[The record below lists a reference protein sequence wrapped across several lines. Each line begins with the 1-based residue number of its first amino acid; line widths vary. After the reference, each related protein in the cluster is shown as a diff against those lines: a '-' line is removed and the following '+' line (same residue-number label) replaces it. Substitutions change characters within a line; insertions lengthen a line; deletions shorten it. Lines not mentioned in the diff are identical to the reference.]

1 VLASSRR
8 VKKGPGRRPLSAKRQ
23 KFMEL
28 RERGWSIRAAAREVG
43 VSRSSGNNWASGQK
57 VYRKGE
63 VVGFVPPLDRLL
75 VRRISARFL
84 SQDERIEIADLRRA
98 GLGVDAGVDAAADGV
113 SEGADSAAEEAASG
127 TKTLGEKAFSSK
139 TFGVR
144 SKLFGN
150 DGINYNP
157 ATRLSVGGDLN
168 GARAGI
174 VNARG
179 IIRIGW
185 SVAGRGITGNVT
197 RAVFRVGIGSLHL
210 RILMGPGLYA
220 F

>member
-1 VLASSRR
+1 MDLSAPGSPRTSVDDARKLVSIDGVVSRRGRNTSGIVEVMLASSRR

-57 VYRKGE
+57 VYRKGQ

-98 GLGVDAGVDAAADGV
+98 GLGVRQIAARLNRAP
-113 SEGADSAAEEAASG
+113 STISRE
-127 TKTLGEKAFSSK
+127 LRRSS
-139 TFGVR
+139 
-144 SKLFGN
+144 
-150 DGINYNP
+150 
-157 ATRLSVGGDLN
+157 
-168 GARAGI
+168 I
-174 VNARG
+174 V
-179 IIRIGW
+179 
-185 SVAGRGITGNVT
+185 GRGYWGEFK
-197 RAVFRVGIGSLHL
+197 RSSQH
-210 RILMGPGLYA
+210 
-220 F
+220 